1 MSSLPVQ
8 HTRLQGAQERITR
21 ALKAQLRN
29 SWRGASLGLLALLA
43 GWFFGQNLSS
53 LLMMAVPGGRPLAV
67 LIVVLLLEG
76 VVRLRG
82 RLVTG
87 DPPMAWLLVD
97 NFRLGLVYS
106 VVVEAFKL
114 GS

>member
-1 MSSLPVQ
+1 MRSLPVQ
-8 HTRLQGAQERITR
+8 HTRLQGAQERITK
-21 ALKAQLRN
+21 AVKAQLRN

-43 GWFFGQNLSS
+43 GWFLGQNLST
-53 LLMMAVPGGRPLAV
+53 LLMVAVPGGRPLAV
-67 LIVVLLLEG
+67 LILVVIVEV

-82 RLVTG
+82 RLVKA
-87 DPPMAWLLVD
+87 DPPLAWLLVD
-97 NFRLGLVYS
+97 NVRLGLIYS